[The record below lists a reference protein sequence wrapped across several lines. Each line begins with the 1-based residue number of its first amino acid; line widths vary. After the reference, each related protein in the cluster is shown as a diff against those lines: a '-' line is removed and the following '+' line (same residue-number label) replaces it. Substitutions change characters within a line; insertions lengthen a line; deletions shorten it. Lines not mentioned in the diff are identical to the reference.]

1 MDKKNSFQKKTFK
14 KVLLRIKPYMP
25 LVILSLA
32 MAAVTVALTL
42 YFPLLTGDAIDYIL
56 EP

>member
-32 MAAVTVALTL
+32 MAAVTVALSIIFWNQEMSISVL
-42 YFPLLTGDAIDYIL
+42 
-56 EP
+56 

>member
-25 LVILSLA
+25 LVILSLP
-32 MAAVTVALTL
+32 VE
-42 YFPLLTGDAIDYIL
+42 TGKIYRQL
-56 EP
+56 E